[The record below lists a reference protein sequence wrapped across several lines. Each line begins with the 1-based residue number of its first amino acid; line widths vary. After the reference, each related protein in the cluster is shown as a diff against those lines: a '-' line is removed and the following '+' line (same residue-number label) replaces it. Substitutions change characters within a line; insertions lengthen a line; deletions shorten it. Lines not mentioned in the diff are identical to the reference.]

1 VNPEALQLHSSF
13 KFYITLDLQK
23 ALIFVVQCVRK
34 DAPMYRVGQMQAARP
49 TAALFADSLEIQEE
63 WLLR

>member
-1 VNPEALQLHSSF
+1 
-13 KFYITLDLQK
+13 
-23 ALIFVVQCVRK
+23 VQCVRK